1 MADPLSN
8 KMLNRSEKL
17 DARGDAILDG
27 TLRPQRGLIGDAAK
41 GWMFPVLD
49 LDPVIAPAAALGAL
63 AMLGRN
69 RPGPTLNRPGTFS
82 GSVGMPQQRK

>member
-1 MADPLSN
+1 MANPLSN

-27 TLRPQRGLIGDAAK
+27 TLRPQRGLIGDALKA
-41 GWMFPVLD
+41 GCFRL
-49 LDPVIAPAAALGAL
+49 LTYPVIAPAAALGAL

-69 RPGPTLNRPGTFS
+69 GPGPTSPCSNGAT
-82 GSVGMPQQRK
+82 

>member
-27 TLRPQRGLIGDAAK
+27 TLRPQRGLIGDALKA
-41 GWMFPVLD
+41 GCFRFL
-49 LDPVIAPAAALGAL
+49 
-63 AMLGRN
+63 
-69 RPGPTLNRPGTFS
+69 TLT
-82 GSVGMPQQRK
+82 Q